1 MAMVEANPQMP
12 PMWEPIRAANGGS
25 RRDRIAA
32 TSLLVLSHQ
41 ALLMEKT
48 LQVLVEGKK
57 EG

>member
-1 MAMVEANPQMP
+1 MVEANRQMP
-12 PMWEPIRAANGGS
+12 PMWEPIRAEDGGS

-48 LQVLVEGKK
+48 LQVLVAEKK
-57 EG
+57 EE

>member
-1 MAMVEANPQMP
+1 
-12 PMWEPIRAANGGS
+12 MWDPIRAEDGGS

-48 LQVLVEGKK
+48 LQVLVAGKRDN
-57 EG
+57 